1 MPGQRIH
8 ITVDLEDLIRT
19 EIEIRDR
26 EAVPLYGATDEGQ
39 YLEQLGYVKALR
51 WVLQQAHA
59 ELDE

>member
-1 MPGQRIH
+1 MAGQRIH
-8 ITVDLEDLIRT
+8 ITVDLEDLIRA
-19 EIEIRDR
+19 EIRDR